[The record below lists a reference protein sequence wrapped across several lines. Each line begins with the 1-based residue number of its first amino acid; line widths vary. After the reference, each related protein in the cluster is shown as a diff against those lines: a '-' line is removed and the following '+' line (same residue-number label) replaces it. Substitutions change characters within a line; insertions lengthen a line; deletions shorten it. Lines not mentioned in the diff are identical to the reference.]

1 MTCFPVDKITQYCP
15 SGAADTVV
23 ETIES
28 YFSITQPLLVSPSSK
43 FYGTSLEY
51 QSWFDLEITGSYNVV
66 YHVNL
71 LTDDFSECT
80 HTQFKANLFTPFEF
94 ERSATGNFYVFRLTS
109 SNRQFP
115 RMVLIYGLVDT
126 YFSDDDEDTADVNI
140 RFDVDPFLRNYDK
153 VEYLKFYESN
163 LRQGMNYTYK
173 LTYPCFGRTYI
184 TPLTMFDPG
193 TLAYG
198 TSVKGN
204 SFSYRLI
211 SLSYFA

>member
-94 ERSATGNFYVFRLTS
+94 E
-109 SNRQFP
+109 
-115 RMVLIYGLVDT
+115 
-126 YFSDDDEDTADVNI
+126 
-140 RFDVDPFLRNYDK
+140 K
-153 VEYLKFYESN
+153 
-163 LRQGMNYTYK
+163 
-173 LTYPCFGRTYI
+173 I
-184 TPLTMFDPG
+184 T
-193 TLAYG
+193 
-198 TSVKGN
+198 
-204 SFSYRLI
+204 RR
-211 SLSYFA
+211 